1 VKLIKISLL
10 FGGFVGCG
18 VEQLPAAAC
27 PLAWE
32 ADIKG
37 SLGRDNLCWQAK
49 FIARWPSAEELLD
62 PDEGTVDPGFVT

>member
-1 VKLIKISLL
+1 VEVIKILL
-10 FGGFVGCG
+10 LWGGVGP
-18 VEQLPAAAC
+18 VSVKLPAAAC